1 MSLFNSP
8 TIAHGLTYELLV
20 RQGAFLKICPGSRRR
35 AANQSVRLT
44 TRRLF
49 PKKKKKKL
57 VLVAR
62 AHQNQRTNSFVRY
75 VYFGLK

>member
-49 PKKKKKKL
+49 PKKKKKKKTGASR
-57 VLVAR
+57 AR
-62 AHQNQRTNSFVRY
+62 APKSTH
-75 VYFGLK
+75 